1 MVSEPGS
8 GMIYLGPTG
17 GQRRDPALLQAI
29 ARADEAALHL
39 AHAGMLGIVTVV
51 DDRGMAIIQTEDGQE
66 YQVQATDLQVGDQVT
81 MDNQGMVTI
90 PS

>member
-1 MVSEPGS
+1 
-8 GMIYLGPTG
+8 
-17 GQRRDPALLQAI
+17 
-29 ARADEAALHL
+29 
-39 AHAGMLGIVTVV
+39 
-51 DDRGMAIIQTEDGQE
+51 MAIIQTEDGQE

>member
-1 MVSEPGS
+1 
-8 GMIYLGPTG
+8 MIYLGPTG

-29 ARADEAALHL
+29 ARVDEAALHL
-39 AHAGMLGIVTVV
+39 AHAGRLGIVTVV